1 RRSNRPG
8 KQGPEPVKPATRHEQ
23 AINRQLTGSVAQRDL
38 AVPCLPS
45 RWLRIHPAAGG
56 VSKPNGILRPEAGP
70 VRNTQGTGA
79 EQVLNRPS
87 SHEPTGGT
95 SKPLTPET
103 ERQSLTR
110 MCSSSHA
117 E

>member
-1 RRSNRPG
+1 MNQPTQVWPTPWPGGCTMRLEPDGRR
-8 KQGPEPVKPATRHEQ
+8 K
-23 AINRQLTGSVAQRDL
+23 QLTHTLHNPGCPTDQG
-38 AVPCLPS
+38 LPS
-45 RWLRIHPAAGG
+45 RWLRIHPTAGG
-56 VSKPNGILRPEAGP
+56 VSKPNGILRQEAGP

-103 ERQSLTR
+103 E
-110 MCSSSHA
+110 
-117 E
+117 